1 MIGDERMKYS
11 WPFNSIRNTG
21 GKLAFGTDYPVTEL
35 NPLRGIFRAVTRLTD
50 EGEPDGGFSPQEKLT
65 IHDSLRAYTYGSA
78 YASDFEDRNGSLES
92 GKLAD
97 IAVFEK
103 NIFDCADDRSGMF
116 DMKVLMTMVGGKI
129 VYGK

>member
-1 MIGDERMKYS
+1 MTVSE
-11 WPFNSIRNTG
+11 
-21 GKLAFGTDYPVTEL
+21 PVPTA
-35 NPLRGIFRAVTRLTD
+35 PHTRLTSRT
-50 EGEPDGGFSPQEKLT
+50 GTAAWKAVNS
-65 IHDSLRAYTYGSA
+65 
-78 YASDFEDRNGSLES
+78 
-92 GKLAD
+92 AD

>member
-1 MIGDERMKYS
+1 MTVSEPI
-11 WPFNSIRNTG
+11 PT
-21 GKLAFGTDYPVTEL
+21 APHTH
-35 NPLRGIFRAVTRLTD
+35 LT
-50 EGEPDGGFSPQEKLT
+50 S
-65 IHDSLRAYTYGSA
+65 R
-78 YASDFEDRNGSLES
+78 DRNGSLES